1 MKKILLSLGL
11 SFALVFSS
19 CNNEL
24 DVLTDYTETMVVF
37 GLLNPTD
44 TVQYIKV
51 NKAFLGENDAL
62 VMSGFFDSSNYVNN
76 ELIVKL
82 HKIVNGNITQT
93 VSLIKET
100 LVPKPVGVFSSPLQY
115 LYKTNLPIL
124 QDGSEYKIDITNTV
138 SGLSVTSKTK
148 IVQNFFI
155 TNPTSSQTVNFIS
168 PVPFKIKWTSTNEGR
183 LYDVVLRI
191 NYKETYV
198 ADPSQVAFKAI
209 DMPLGNQRSTSLTGG
224 EVMTIDFEGES
235 FYRFAGNNIFV
246 NPSVNRNFLSIDFV
260 FTVAGEDFSTYMDVT
275 QSGINSFQ
283 TVPVYSNINGGIG
296 LFSSRFTKKVF
307 NIQLNPVSLDTLKNG
322 QFTGDLGF
330 Q

>member
-44 TVQYIKV
+44 TVQYIKI

-155 TNPTSSQTVNFIS
+155 TNPTSSQTVNFIF
-168 PVPFKIKWTSTNEGR
+168 P
-183 LYDVVLRI
+183 LR
-191 NYKETYV
+191 
-198 ADPSQVAFKAI
+198 
-209 DMPLGNQRSTSLTGG
+209 
-224 EVMTIDFEGES
+224 
-235 FYRFAGNNIFV
+235 
-246 NPSVNRNFLSIDFV
+246 
-260 FTVAGEDFSTYMDVT
+260 
-275 QSGINSFQ
+275 
-283 TVPVYSNINGGIG
+283 
-296 LFSSRFTKKVF
+296 F
-307 NIQLNPVSLDTLKNG
+307 N
-322 QFTGDLGF
+322 
-330 Q
+330 